1 MPAMTPPSRP
11 RLRAHLLGLATA
23 ALLAWSPDARAQ
35 DASAEDA
42 GPDDDAFEHRLVA
55 YDPQRSMGYGGCG
68 VGGGAGPSAVA
79 SRCGV
84 LLAIGLASG
93 IRRRREP

>member
-11 RLRAHLLGLATA
+11 RLLLGLATA
-23 ALLAWSPDARAQ
+23 ALLGWSPDARAQ
-35 DASAEDA
+35 DASTDDA
-42 GPDDDAFEHRLVA
+42 GPDDDAFEHRIVA

-68 VGGGAGPSAVA
+68 VGGGAGPSADA
-79 SRCGV
+79 SGFGA